1 MKVSDTIASLALTI
15 ITGASIVLAKNWY
28 KLHRDAQ
35 EEKWR
40 KFISKEVVREVCVI
54 NNQMRANLIRQTQRQ
69 ESVTARGNRGRN
81 QPRSVRFSD
90 NISTQ
95 RQMPPPTYSAAVR
108 GSEGI
113 ITIEG

>member
-69 ESVTARGNRGRN
+69 ESAAARGNRGRN

-95 RQMPPPTYSAAVR
+95 MQMPPPTYSAAVR

>member
-54 NNQMRANLIRQTQRQ
+54 NNQMRANLTRQTQRQ

-95 RQMPPPTYSAAVR
+95 RQMPPPSYSAAVR

-113 ITIEG
+113 ITIES